1 MKKLNNY
8 DRFLISSMSDEL
20 GEQYIY
26 KFENGYGA
34 SVIRNPYSYGKEN
47 GKWEIAT
54 ITFPYENQEDLHFN
68 ISYDIWD
75 DVQGYLT
82 WEKVEMYL
90 NEIYNFIPKKVDEDI
105 VSKEG

>member
-34 SVIRNPYSYGKEN
+34 SVIRNPYS
-47 GKWEIAT
+47 
-54 ITFPYENQEDLHFN
+54 
-68 ISYDIWD
+68 
-75 DVQGYLT
+75 
-82 WEKVEMYL
+82 
-90 NEIYNFIPKKVDEDI
+90 
-105 VSKEG
+105 